1 VHFLGKLPYASYR
14 TVLQVSSL
22 HIYLTYPFVLSWSML
37 EAMAVGVP
45 VLGSDT
51 GPVREVIRDGENG
64 FLTGFFDT
72 AALADRA
79 LDLIARRDEIAA
91 VGLRGRETV
100 LRHYDFESVG
110 LPAYLELLQ
119 PLQRSLTGKTDEGP
133 LRTAL
138 RPRGLFRRRAED

>member
-1 VHFLGKLPYASYR
+1 
-14 TVLQVSSL
+14 VLQVSSL

-51 GPVREVIRDGENG
+51 GPVREVISDGENG

-79 LDLIARRDEIAA
+79 LDLIARRDAIAE

-110 LPAYLELLQ
+110 LPAYLELLK
-119 PLQRSLTGKTDEGP
+119 PLQSLAN
-133 LRTAL
+133 R
-138 RPRGLFRRRAED
+138 EDR

>member
-1 VHFLGKLPYASYR
+1 
-14 TVLQVSSL
+14 
-22 HIYLTYPFVLSWSML
+22 
-37 EAMAVGVP
+37 VP

-64 FLTGFFDT
+64 YLTGFFDT

-79 LDLIARRDEIAA
+79 LGLIARRDEAAA

-100 LRHYDFESVG
+100 LRDYDFESVG

-119 PLQRSLTGKTDEGP
+119 PLQPPVHEGD
-133 LRTAL
+133 R
-138 RPRGLFRRRAED
+138 